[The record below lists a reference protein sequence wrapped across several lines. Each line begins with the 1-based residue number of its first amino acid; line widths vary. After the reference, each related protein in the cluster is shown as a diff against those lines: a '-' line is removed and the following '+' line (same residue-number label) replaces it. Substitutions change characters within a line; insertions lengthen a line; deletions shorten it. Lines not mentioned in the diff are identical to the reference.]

1 MGYRETTCGIYALIS
16 EDDECLWIGQS
27 VNVEKRY
34 KRHLALLRTNQHRI
48 KFLKWFEENER
59 NESAVKIRLL
69 EECDPEF
76 LNEREGYWFKVL
88 PPLFYGQLPSQ
99 SRKWFLSDEA
109 KANIS
114 AGNKKAIARKK
125 ADGTFVS
132 GYDRM
137 VAAEGKEVVDA
148 RMKAHGFNS
157 ESAIAAGRNGNVG
170 KPKSEEQKRRQS
182 ESSKK
187 VAANIL
193 MCDECDRPCKG
204 KSALGSHKRTHRSE
218 MVA

>member
-1 MGYRETTCGIYALIS
+1 MGDRKTTCGIYALIS

-27 VNVEKRY
+27 VNVERRY
-34 KRHLALLRTNQHRI
+34 RKHLWLLRNNQHRT

-59 NESAVKIRLL
+59 NENAVKIRLL
-69 EECDPEF
+69 EECGPQF
-76 LNEREGYWFKVL
+76 LNEREGHWFKVL
-88 PPLFYGQLPSQ
+88 PPLFYGQLPSV

-114 AGNKKAIARKK
+114 AGATKAIAKKK

-157 ESAIAAGRNGNVG
+157 KTASVAGRNGAG
-170 KPKSEEQKRRQS
+170 RPKTEEQKLRQS
-182 ESSKK
+182 K
-187 VAANIL
+187 AARANSANVF
-193 MCDECDRPCKG
+193 ECSECGKPCKG
-204 KSALGSHKRTHRSE
+204 KSALGAHKRVHRDTLA
-218 MVA
+218 VA